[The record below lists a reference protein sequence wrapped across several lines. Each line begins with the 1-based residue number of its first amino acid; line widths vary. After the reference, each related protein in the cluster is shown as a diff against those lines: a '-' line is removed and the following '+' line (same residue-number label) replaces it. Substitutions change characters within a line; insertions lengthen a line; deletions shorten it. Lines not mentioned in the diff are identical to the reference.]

1 MGRALVLFVS
11 TALVASAAGAQTVIP
26 LAQPPRPIQTLPA
39 PTASTMPAAPPQTQA
54 QPPANQTATG
64 SQPSHG
70 VPYSSLSG
78 GAAAPPTSGVPYSA
92 LSSGD
97 DSAPV
102 RAPAVYAPPIVSDA
116 DRSALELAL
125 DMAKRG
131 QATSAQ
137 AEMSQIVDPTARK
150 LALWA
155 VIDAEGEELPFY
167 QLDPAR
173 QSLAEFPRAGRRE
186 AAAEKTIGAA
196 GLPPAQVIAWFGAN
210 APTTAEG
217 AMALAG
223 AEQAVGR
230 VQDAQA
236 LIQDWWRNKVFDA
249 DVQRA
254 MMTRFA
260 SFLTAD
266 DNIKRADTLLYGAQG
281 TAMRDMMAYLP
292 ADQLALAQARI
303 ALREGSRDA
312 LDRVALLPP
321 ALANDQGLAVEQA
334 RYFLDRDQDAEA
346 LAQVPKFPQT
356 MPCNEV
362 ADKLWTERREL
373 INAALKVGDYRDAYD
388 IAAHSGMTSGVDYS
402 EAEFFAG
409 WIAFSKLR
417 DPNLADQHFANIQGA
432 SQTPITQARALYWRG
447 RAAEAR
453 GDPVQ
458 AQLFYAQGGHY
469 VTTFYGQL
477 AAGKA
482 GIQQISLGHDP
493 DLSATDRA
501 QFEAHDV
508 IRSARIV
515 IGLGE
520 RDLFRTFVLAAAD
533 ELTDT
538 TQEAQ
543 LVDLARTYGDQD
555 LAMRVVRLAAQHD
568 VVLPERGYP
577 LRTAPAIAGAAEQA
591 MILGVTR
598 QESGFDPYVRSG
610 AGARGMMQ
618 LMPRTA
624 EILARKLGEPFR
636 GEMLDDPDY
645 NMRLGGYYLGE
656 MVDTFGGSYVM
667 AAAAY
672 NAGPGRPAE
681 WTAYCGDPRTSS
693 SDPVDFIECIPF
705 SETRNYVMRVLE
717 AAEVYRARLAG
728 GTAPITLAA
737 DLKRGGYVYAASPY
751 SAQANTTAT
760 LAATPVNDP
769 PPH

>member
-1 MGRALVLFVS
+1 M
-11 TALVASAAGAQTVIP
+11 
-26 LAQPPRPIQTLPA
+26 
-39 PTASTMPAAPPQTQA
+39 
-54 QPPANQTATG
+54 
-64 SQPSHG
+64 
-70 VPYSSLSG
+70 PYSALSG
-78 GAAAPPTSGVPYSA
+78 GVASPPPTSGVPYSA
-92 LSSGD
+92 LSSSD
-97 DSAPV
+97 DAAPS

-116 DRSALELAL
+116 DRGALQLAL

-131 QATSAQ
+131 EATAAQ
-137 AEMSQIVDPTARK
+137 GEIGQIVDPTARK

-155 VIDAEGEELPFY
+155 IIDSEGEELPFY
-167 QLDPAR
+167 QLDQSR
-173 QSLAEFPRAGRRE
+173 QNLAEFPRASRRE

-196 GLPPAQVIAWFGAN
+196 GLPPAQVIAWFAAN
-210 APTTAEG
+210 APTTSAPTTAEG
-217 AMALAG
+217 AMALAT
-223 AEQAVGR
+223 AEEASGR

-236 LIQDWWRNKVFDA
+236 LIRDWWRNKVFDA
-249 DVQRA
+249 DVQRD

-260 SFLTAD
+260 SVLTTD
-266 DNIKRADTLLYGAQG
+266 DTIKRVDTLLYGVQG
-281 TAMRDMMAYLP
+281 TATRDLMAYLP

-312 LDRVALLPP
+312 LQQLAALPP
-321 ALANDQGLAVEQA
+321 TLANDPGLAIEAA
-334 RYFLDRDQDAEA
+334 RYYLDRDQDDAA
-346 LAQVPKFPQT
+346 LAEVAKFPAT

-362 ADKLWTERREL
+362 ADRLWTERREL
-373 INAALKVGDYRDAYD
+373 INAALKIADYRDAYD
-388 IAAHSGMTSGVDYS
+388 IAAHHGMTSGVDYS
-402 EAEFFAG
+402 EAEFYAG
-409 WIAFSKLR
+409 WIALSKLH
-417 DPNLADQHFANIQGA
+417 DANLADQHFANIQGA

-447 RAAEAR
+447 RAAETR

-493 DLSATDRA
+493 SPTEADRA

-508 IRSARIV
+508 IRSARIL
-515 IGLGE
+515 IGLGD

-533 ELTDT
+533 ELPDA
-538 TQEAQ
+538 TQEAL
-543 LVDLARTYGDQD
+543 LVDLARAYGDQD

-568 VVLPERGYP
+568 IVLPERGYP
-577 LRTAPAIAGAAEQA
+577 LRAAPPIAGAAEQA

-624 EILARKLGEPFR
+624 EILARKLGEPYR

-645 NMRLGGYYLGE
+645 NMRLGGFYLGE
-656 MVDTFGGSYVM
+656 MIDDFSGSYLM

-681 WTAYCGDPRTSS
+681 WVAYCGDPRTSS

-737 DLKRGGYVYAASPY
+737 DLKRGGYMANPSLLSEATGAGMPASAASP
-751 SAQANTTAT
+751 TAG
-760 LAATPVNDP
+760 PVR
-769 PPH
+769 